1 MTEMKPN
8 LNHESERMPES
19 ERMKAL
25 LKAAVPRIAEDAEPA
40 RDLWPDVLRRMDRE
54 PVRIPW
60 FDWAL
65 AGGLVALVA
74 AFPSAIP
81 VILYYM

>member
-1 MTEMKPN
+1 MTEIKPRSSD
-8 LNHESERMPES
+8 ESERIE
-19 ERMKAL
+19 EL
-25 LKAAVPRIAEDAEPA
+25 LKAAVPRTADEAEPA

-54 PVRIPW
+54 PVSVPW

-65 AGGLVALVA
+65 VGGLVALVA
-74 AFPSAIP
+74 AFPSAVP